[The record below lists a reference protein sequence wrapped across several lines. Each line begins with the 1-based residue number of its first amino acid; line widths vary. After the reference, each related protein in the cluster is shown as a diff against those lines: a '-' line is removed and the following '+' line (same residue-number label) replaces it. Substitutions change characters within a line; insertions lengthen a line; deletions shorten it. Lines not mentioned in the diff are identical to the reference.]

1 MAPTSTIER
10 ARLTRKMY
18 SKLKVHITNV
28 RSNQEKGFYANRSV
42 LHYKP
47 GFGFVGC
54 I

>member
-28 RSNQEKGFYANRSV
+28 RSNQEKGFDANRSV
-42 LHYKP
+42 LHISL
-47 GFGFVGC
+47 GLGL
-54 I
+54 